1 MSVALSAAMFDELP
15 DPTGDRALRDDQRGA
30 IMVIGVFMAM
40 LVVGFLYYIVGI
52 GNTIIY
58 RERIQDAADAIAF
71 SGAVVHARGMN
82 LIAMIN
88 IVLLVLM
95 TVYMALKLVHQAV
108 FAAMIIC
115 GIFLCPLL
123 PALEAAERVL
133 DNMVRGFSRG
143 ILQPALQLGHTAQE
157 AIRTTF
163 PGIAQGRVV
172 ASTLAGTYSPPVTGG
187 FLLPAIPYR
196 MLPVTPVKLD
206 EEPRRPYPESPGG
219 LCRRAGNLIADALT
233 FPLSLGI
240 LNPIRGPVA
249 AALSRIAVM
258 TTCPDDR
265 PSLRNYDLDIGSGN
279 CTDGMPG
286 QQCEYTQLR
295 GVAIATTTPF
305 ARNVRGVNVA
315 TLGRPSGGGG
325 AFSAFETLAQT
336 GFAQA
341 EYYYDGTE
349 DRDQWLW
356 HMYWRARFRRVQLGS
371 AVSSVPGLGVATG
384 VVDRIIVH

>member
-1 MSVALSAAMFDELP
+1 V
-15 DPTGDRALRDDQRGA
+15 
-30 IMVIGVFMAM
+30 
-40 LVVGFLYYIVGI
+40 
-52 GNTIIY
+52 
-58 RERIQDAADAIAF
+58 AF

-82 LIAMIN
+82 IIAMIN

-123 PALEAAERVL
+123 GALEAAERIL
-133 DNMVRGFSRG
+133 DNMVRGYSRA

-157 AIRTTF
+157 AVRTTF
-163 PGIAQGRVV
+163 PVVV
-172 ASTLAGTYSPPVTGG
+172 AQARAIATATSGTYSPPSSGG
-187 FLLPAIPYR
+187 LLLPIGR
-196 MLPVTPVKLD
+196 TLPVVAVKLD
-206 EEPRRPYPESPGG
+206 EQPRRPYPESPGG
-219 LCRRAGNLIADALT
+219 LCRRAGNQIADALT
-233 FPLSLGI
+233 FPLSLGF
-240 LNPIRGPVA
+240 LNPIRGAVSSV
-249 AALSRIAVM
+249 LSRIAVM

-265 PSLRNYDLDIGSGN
+265 PSLRNYDLDIGGGD

-295 GVAIATTTPF
+295 GVVMASSTPF
-305 ARNVRGVNVA
+305 ARNVQGVNVA
-315 TLGRPSGGGG
+315 TLGRSGGGGG
-325 AFSAFETLAQT
+325 AFSSFEALARF

-371 AVSSVPGLGVATG
+371 TASSVPGLGSALG

>member
-1 MSVALSAAMFDELP
+1 MSIAATAGMFDELC
-15 DPTGDRALRDDQRGA
+15 DPTRERSLRDDQRGA

-52 GNTIIY
+52 GNTIIF
-58 RERIQDAADAIAF
+58 RERLQDAADAVAF

-82 LIAMIN
+82 IIAMIN

-95 TVYMALKLVHQAV
+95 TVYMALKLVHQAI
-108 FAAMIIC
+108 FAAVVVC

-123 PALEAAERVL
+123 PALETAERFF
-133 DNMVRGFSRG
+133 DNLVRVYSRT
-143 ILQPALQLGHTAQE
+143 ILQPALQIGHTAQE
-157 AIRTTF
+157 AVRTSF
-163 PGIAQGRVV
+163 PLVAQARAIATAV
-172 ASTLAGTYSPPVTGG
+172 SGTYSPPATGG
-187 FLLPAIPYR
+187 LLLPVGR
-196 MLPVTPVKLD
+196 TLPVTPVKLD
-206 EEPRRPYPESPGG
+206 EQPRRPYPESPGG
-219 LCRRAGNLIADALT
+219 LCRRAADQISSALT
-233 FPLSLGI
+233 IPLSIGI

-249 AALSRIAVM
+249 SMLSRIIVM

-295 GVAIATTTPF
+295 GVVMASSTPF
-305 ARNVRGVNVA
+305 ARNVQGVNVA
-315 TLGRPSGGGG
+315 TLGRGGGG
-325 AFSAFETLAQT
+325 GGPFASFETLARF

-356 HMYWRARFRRVQLGS
+356 HMYWRARFRRVQLASVASSIPGVG
-371 AVSSVPGLGVATG
+371 AVLG